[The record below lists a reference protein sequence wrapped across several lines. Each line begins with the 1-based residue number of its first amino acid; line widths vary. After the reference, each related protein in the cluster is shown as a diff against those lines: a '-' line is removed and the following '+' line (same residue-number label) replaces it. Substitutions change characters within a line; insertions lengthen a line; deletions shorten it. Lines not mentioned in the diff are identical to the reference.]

1 MVIESKQQMKPHRL
15 IVLGASN
22 VAKSLEVLL
31 NVAPQMVPKP
41 LEVYAAIG
49 RGRSYGVASKFL
61 FRGLPGILES
71 ELWPVLEKR
80 NREAETSCVITD
92 VGNDLLYDQSV
103 DQIIDWVEQ
112 CIIRLRQTE
121 GRIAITGIPLSCVR
135 SLAPYKFKAFRTM
148 MFPRSRLQLQTV
160 QERAEALDVRLQ
172 QLAND
177 DDITFIPQKPEWYG
191 FDPIHWKQARR
202 PEVWHTI
209 LSALGHPAFNY
220 ADVRSSFFHSMR
232 HWLTRPATRTL
243 FGLKQTKV
251 QPSIQRGAHL
261 TVALY

>member
-1 MVIESKQQMKPHRL
+1 MVIESKPDMKPHRL

-31 NVAPQMVPKP
+31 NVAPRMMPKP

-71 ELWPVLEKR
+71 ELWPVLKKG
-80 NREAETSCVITD
+80 NNEAETSCVITD

-191 FDPIHWKQARR
+191 FDPIHWKQAKR

-209 LSALGHPAFNY
+209 LSTLGHATFDY
-220 ADVRSSFFHSMR
+220 SRVHSSFFHSMK
-232 HWLTRPATRTL
+232 HWRTRPASRTL
-243 FGLKQTKV
+243 FGFQQTQT
-251 QPSIQRGAHL
+251 QPSIHRGEHL